1 MLDFFESFARMRPKL
16 QVAMVIGLLFWM
28 STPVAIA
35 YTIKGTVRRFKAAA
49 PGRRWLALA
58 WALGCVV
65 IWVVVALAVI
75 LVFTVIQK
83 MP

>member
-1 MLDFFESFARMRPKL
+1 MLDFFESFARMEPKC
-16 QVAMVIGLLFWM
+16 QVATVIGLLFGM

-35 YTIKGTVRRFKAAA
+35 YTIKGGVRRFRA
-49 PGRRWLALA
+49 GRRWLALV

-65 IWVVVALAVI
+65 IWVVVTLAVI